1 MFLGRRE
8 ILLPASVR
16 DGQLNLYKCLV
27 QQLDTDWETKLEP
40 LATVR
45 YSVMRKNERK
55 TIFVGKE
62 IYLLTRGGLI
72 SVGPV

>member
-8 ILLPASVR
+8 ILLSASVR

-27 QQLDTDWETKLEP
+27 QQLGTDWETKLEP

-45 YSVMRKNERK
+45 
-55 TIFVGKE
+55 
-62 IYLLTRGGLI
+62 
-72 SVGPV
+72 